1 MKCGG
6 CFAFWSRTISG
17 SSKDCR
23 GPVEIPHYV
32 PPRYAVKAQAEEETP
47 FQLTCEASSMW
58 RPETQPWD
66 RSVPWDGRPIEIDP
80 VTNRPVKVKAKPTTA
95 EIGVQTEPVH
105 IEPIQTEPPKE
116 AEDSDSGIDL
126 KRLCAAIAH
135 FQEVHE
141 REHKHLETTSEEPQE
156 LQELQ
161 AEAVK
166 TDEAVE
172 MLESPQPVTYEKSF
186 MEEAQEKAERALS
199 LKAFWEKIAQHRR
212 MTQQLARGETPTPDP
227 RWLPRRPRPPKMKKK
242 HDNWEDYIREFDDPE
257 TVDLEGLWIP
267 VEPYELPKGTPILTV
282 EVNLGG
288 EEFPLGPL
296 EYTTENTVE
305 EACHDFVAEHNLRP
319 IFEPL
324 LQAYVCYTVMNCIEQ
339 TSLDVLT
346 LL

>member
-6 CFAFWSRTISG
+6 CFAFWSRPISG
-17 SSKDCR
+17 PNKDCR
-23 GPVEIPHYV
+23 GPFEIPHYE

-47 FQLTCEASSMW
+47 FRLTCEASSMW

-66 RSVPWDGRPIEIDP
+66 RAIPWDGRPIEIDP
-80 VTNRPVKVKAKPTTA
+80 VTNRPLKVKAKPATA

-126 KRLCAAIAH
+126 KRLCAAIAN

-141 REHKHLETTSEEPQE
+141 REHKHLETTAEE
-156 LQELQ
+156 LQQPET
-161 AEAVK
+161 VHK
-166 TDEAVE
+166 TDDEAVE
-172 MLESPQPVTYEKSF
+172 MLESLQPVTYEKSF
-186 MEEAQEKAERALS
+186 MEEAQEKAEKALS
-199 LKAFWEKIAQHRR
+199 LKAFWEKIAQHDR
-212 MTQQLARGETPTPDP
+212 MVQQLARGETPTTDP

-257 TVDLEGLWIP
+257 TVDLEGLWVP

-319 IFEPL
+319 TFEPL
-324 LQAYVCYTVMNCIEQ
+324 LQAYVCYTVMKSIKED
-339 TSLDVLT
+339 SLDVLT